1 MNLSTSHP
9 IVPFL
14 VAAALVL
21 GMVVAVEAGYRL
33 GRKAK
38 KSETDKS
45 QIGAVQGAVL
55 GLLGL
60 LLGFS
65 FAGAG
70 ARFIER
76 QDIIVREANAVGT
89 AWLRADLLDEPS
101 RTELRSALRAHTDE
115 RVALSG
121 QYRMED
127 LLATVDRMQALESK
141 MWSAA
146 ASGVAARPQFA
157 NLVVP
162 AVNEVIDLQ
171 TTRNA
176 SFYRHIP
183 SLVMWLLVISAAA
196 ALGVVGYGCGLTAKR
211 NFEATTALAVL
222 IAIALW
228 ATIDLDHPRR
238 GLIKMNYEPLKWMD
252 ESLR

>member
-1 MNLSTSHP
+1 MNLTTSHP
-9 IVPFL
+9 AVPYL
-14 VAAALVL
+14 VAAALLL
-21 GMVVAVEAGYRL
+21 GMVASVELGYRL
-33 GRKAK
+33 GRRAK

-76 QDIIVREANAVGT
+76 QDTVVREVNAVGT
-89 AWLRADLLDEPS
+89 AWLRADLLDEPA
-101 RTELRSALRAHTDE
+101 RTQLREALRAHTDE
-115 RVALSG
+115 RVTLVT
-121 QYRMED
+121 QFELD
-127 LLATVDRMQALESK
+127 HLLAVVDRMQAIEAR
-141 MWSAA
+141 MWNAA
-146 ASGVAARPQFA
+146 ARGVEQRPQFA

-176 SFYRHIP
+176 SFFRHIP
-183 SLVMWLLVISAAA
+183 SLVLWLLIIAAGA
-196 ALGVVGYGCGLTAKR
+196 ALGVVGYGCGLAAKR
-211 NFEATTALAVL
+211 NFESTTALALL
-222 IAIALW
+222 IAVALW
-228 ATIDLDHPRR
+228 TTIDLDHPRR
-238 GLIKMNYEPLKWMD
+238 GLIKLNYAPLQWLQDSMK
-252 ESLR
+252 

>member
-1 MNLSTSHP
+1 MDLSTSHP
-9 IVPFL
+9 AVPFL
-14 VAAALVL
+14 IAAALL
-21 GMVVAVEAGYRL
+21 IGMVASVEAGYRL
-33 GRKAK
+33 GRRAK

-70 ARFIER
+70 SRFIER

-89 AWLRADLLDEPS
+89 AWLRADLLDEPARS
-101 RTELRSALRAHTDE
+101 ELRGALRAHTDE
-115 RVALSG
+115 RLTLAG
-121 QYRMED
+121 QYRLDEM
-127 LLATVDRMQALESK
+127 LATVGRMQALESK

-146 ASGVAARPQFA
+146 ASGVTQRPQFA

-183 SLVMWLLVISAAA
+183 SLVLWLLVVAAAA
-196 ALGVVGYGCGLTAKR
+196 ALGVVGYGCGLAAKR
-211 NFEATTALAVL
+211 NFEATTALALL
-222 IAIALW
+222 IALALW

-238 GLIKMNYEPLKWMD
+238 GLIKMAYEPLEWMD
-252 ESLR
+252 ESLK